1 MPKKNKPRAFSKES
15 TEIRKAK
22 EEKIKKSI
30 GTMWGSLNTAQ
41 KVGMS
46 PVGWPVTDLV
56 GLAGDV
62 QMYNEDPE
70 MRSAGNYAMSGIGLL
85 PFVPSVIGKIKQT
98 KGVQQMNLFG
108 DPDYV
113 PTLAQKK
120 RRKAKT
126 PTEKSSDHVPK
137 YVSDVLDDRLQK
149 KWDSPFQHSIFDEH
163 KYLQGFHIDDPLYFG
178 FRGESVY
185 SRHVKTTDLSGQT
198 YRHLSTSTDPE
209 QATYWAKG
217 QPESMDASHTFTLS
231 PTAFKV
237 RLTSAQNPLPDP
249 KPHRMYSDTTTSQ
262 PRVMN
267 LRLDKEKIKTEEIFN
282 PFLNRKDFNLT
293 KQFLLDKNNKKM
305 KKNIIISGILGETQ
319 THTTLDKLNPKK
331 YNDLILGP
339 SNWRIIE
346 EPKFQS
352 FLKER
357 GYKAFTMTEDSTL
370 NVGIFNEYTA
380 GPNSVLLPYD
390 PIYKVAK
397 QAYPGKL

>member
-1 MPKKNKPRAFSKES
+1 
-15 TEIRKAK
+15 
-22 EEKIKKSI
+22 
-30 GTMWGSLNTAQ
+30 MWGYLNTAQ

-85 PFVPSVIGKIKQT
+85 PFVPSVIGKTKQT
-98 KGVQQMNLFG
+98 KGMHQMNLFG

-137 YVSDVLDDRLQK
+137 YVSDVLDDTLQK
-149 KWDSPFQHSIFDEH
+149 KWGSPFQHSIFDEH

-185 SRHVKTTDLSGQT
+185 SRPVKTTDLSGQT

-346 EPKFQS
+346 EPKFQR

>member
-1 MPKKNKPRAFSKES
+1 M
-15 TEIRKAK
+15 
-22 EEKIKKSI
+22 
-30 GTMWGSLNTAQ
+30 
-41 KVGMS
+41 
-46 PVGWPVTDLV
+46 
-56 GLAGDV
+56 
-62 QMYNEDPE
+62 
-70 MRSAGNYAMSGIGLL
+70 
-85 PFVPSVIGKIKQT
+85 
-98 KGVQQMNLFG
+98 
-108 DPDYV
+108 
-113 PTLAQKK
+113 
-120 RRKAKT
+120 
-126 PTEKSSDHVPK
+126 
-137 YVSDVLDDRLQK
+137 
-149 KWDSPFQHSIFDEH
+149 
-163 KYLQGFHIDDPLYFG
+163 
-178 FRGESVY
+178 
-185 SRHVKTTDLSGQT
+185 KTTDLSGQD

-249 KPHRMYSDTTTSQ
+249 KPHRMYSDTATSQ